1 MPELRRPRLPSW
13 WRRRSLRARLTAAA
27 TLVIAIGAALA
38 AALLVIRVEG
48 GLTGAL
54 DATLR
59 QRAVDVAAA
68 SSGDDIRRGLPAGR
82 VGEIVQ
88 VVQPDGHVFAASTNI
103 TGRGRIFRFTPDASK
118 RETIRTVRD
127 VRVGQE
133 AETYRVVATRAGGT
147 RHLIVYVGRPVDE
160 IQDSINDLITTLAIG
175 VPVIV
180 ILLGIVGWLLVGQA
194 LRPVE
199 SLRQQ
204 VATMSTSDLR
214 LRLTP
219 SGTNDELHRLAETF
233 NDLLRRLHRAGRRQ
247 QQFVADA
254 AHELRSPLA
263 AIRTQLE
270 VAMRHP
276 DDPALAAAVP
286 DLHADV
292 LRLSRLVDDLVQLA
306 RLDADPWLHHQ
317 PVDVEEILF
326 VEVRQARRWARVEV
340 DEGEIAAARVVGDP
354 DALTRVVRN
363 LLDNAIRHAASR
375 VEVGLTVDGSSARL
389 TVADDGPGIAPADRS
404 RVFERFT
411 RLDEARSRDAG
422 GHGLGLAIVHDIVT
436 AHHGDVHVED
446 NEPGARFV
454 VRLPLGQEPAE
465 TPTETRDGAG
475 HPAMRP

>member
-1 MPELRRPRLPSW
+1 MADRARAGPPSW
-13 WRRRSLRARLTAAA
+13 WGRRSLRARLTAAA

-38 AALLVIRVEG
+38 AALLVVRIQG
-48 GLTGAL
+48 GLTSAL
-54 DATLR
+54 DSTLR
-59 QRAVDVAAA
+59 QRASDVAAA
-68 SSGDDIRRGLPAGR
+68 SDGDDIRRGIPAGR

-88 VVQPDGHVFAASTNI
+88 VVRADGRVYAASTNI
-103 TGRGRIFRFTPDASK
+103 TGRGRIFRFAPPASE
-118 RETIRTVRD
+118 RTTIRTVGD

-133 AETYRVVATRAGGT
+133 AETYRVVAERPGGR

-160 IQDSINDLITTLAIG
+160 IKDSVNDLIGTLAVG

-180 ILLGIVGWLLVGQA
+180 VLLGIVGWLLVGRA
-194 LRPVE
+194 LQPVE
-199 SLRQQ
+199 SLRRQ
-204 VATMSTSDLR
+204 VAAVSTTDLR

-219 SGTNDELHRLAETF
+219 SGAHDELHRLAETF
-233 NDLLRRLHRAGRRQ
+233 NDLLRRLHSAGRRQ

-270 VAMRHP
+270 ITMRHP
-276 DDPALAAAVP
+276 DDPTFAAAVP

-306 RLDADPWLHHQ
+306 RLDADPWVRHE
-317 PVDVEEILF
+317 PVDLEEIVF

-340 DEGEIAAARVVGDP
+340 GEGEIAAARVVGDP

-363 LLDNAIRHAASR
+363 LLDNAIRHAATR
-375 VEVGLTVDGSSARL
+375 VDVALGVDEAGATL
-389 TVADDGPGIAPADRS
+389 TVADDGPGIAPADRR
-404 RVFERFT
+404 RVFDRFT

-436 AHHGDVHVED
+436 AHHGEVRVED
-446 NEPGARFV
+446 NGPGARFL
-454 VRLPLGQEPAE
+454 VRLPLGEAHVDAAE
-465 TPTETRDGAG
+465 THEDAPHRTMT
-475 HPAMRP
+475 P

>member
-1 MPELRRPRLPSW
+1 MAERGRVRAPSW

-27 TLVIAIGAALA
+27 TLVIAIGAAVA
-38 AALLVIRVEG
+38 ATLLVVRIQG
-48 GLTGAL
+48 GLTNAL
-54 DATLR
+54 DTTLR
-59 QRAVDVAAA
+59 QRASDVASA
-68 SSGDDIRRGLPAGR
+68 SRGDDIRSGIPAGR

-88 VVQPDGHVFAASTNI
+88 VVRPDGRIYAASTNI
-103 TGRGRIFRFTPDASK
+103 TGRGRIFRFLPHAS
-118 RETIRTVRD
+118 EHSTIRTVRG
-127 VRVGQE
+127 VRVGEE
-133 AETYRVVATRAGGT
+133 AETYRVVAERAQDK

-160 IQDSINDLITTLAIG
+160 IQDSVGDLITTLAIG

-180 ILLGIVGWLLVGQA
+180 ILLGIVGWLLVGRA
-194 LRPVE
+194 LQPVE
-199 SLRQQ
+199 SLRRQ

-233 NDLLRRLHRAGRRQ
+233 NDLLRRLHSAGRRQ

-276 DDPALAAAVP
+276 DDPEFAAAAP

-306 RLDADPWLHHQ
+306 RMDADPWLRHD
-317 PVDVEEILF
+317 PVDLEEILF
-326 VEVRQARRWARVEV
+326 VEVRQARRWARVEIG
-340 DEGEIAAARVVGDP
+340 EGDIAAARVVGDP

-375 VEVGLTVDGSSARL
+375 VDVGLAVAGPFARL
-389 TVADDGPGIAPADRS
+389 TVADDGPGIAPADRR

-422 GHGLGLAIVHDIVT
+422 GHGLGLAIVHEIVT
-436 AHHGDVHVED
+436 VHHGDVHVED
-446 NEPGARFV
+446 NDPGARFV
-454 VRLPLGQEPAE
+454 VRLPLGGGTRADALEPGEDAAH
-465 TPTETRDGAG
+465 PVAG
-475 HPAMRP
+475 G

>member
-1 MPELRRPRLPSW
+1 MADRGRARPPSW

-27 TLVIAIGAALA
+27 ILVIAIGAALA
-38 AALLVIRVEG
+38 ATLLVVRIQG
-48 GLTGAL
+48 GLTSAL
-54 DATLR
+54 DTTLR
-59 QRAVDVAAA
+59 QRASDVTSA
-68 SSGDDIRRGLPAGR
+68 SRGDDIRRGIPAGR

-88 VVQPDGHVFAASTNI
+88 VVRPDGRIFAASTNV
-103 TGRGRIFRFTPDASK
+103 TGRGRIFRFTPAAS
-118 RETIRTVRD
+118 EHATIRTVGN
-127 VRVGQE
+127 VRVGEE
-133 AETYRVVATRAGGT
+133 AETYRVVAERVGGK

-160 IQDSINDLITTLAIG
+160 IQDSVGDLVTTLAIG

-180 ILLGIVGWLLVGQA
+180 VLLGVVGWLLVGRA
-194 LRPVE
+194 LQPVE
-199 SLRQQ
+199 SLRRQ
-204 VATMSTSDLR
+204 VAAVSTGDLR

-219 SGTNDELHRLAETF
+219 SGAHDELHRLAETF
-233 NDLLRRLHRAGRRQ
+233 NDLLRRLHSAGRRQ

-276 DDPALAAAVP
+276 DDPAFAAAVP

-306 RLDADPWLHHQ
+306 RLDADPWLRDE
-317 PVDVEEILF
+317 PVDLEEIVF

-340 DEGEIAAARVVGDP
+340 GEGEIAAARVVGDP

-363 LLDNAIRHAASR
+363 LLDNAIRHATGR
-375 VEVGLTVDGSSARL
+375 VDVGLGVAEPSATL
-389 TVADDGPGIAPADRS
+389 TVADDGPGIAPADRR

-454 VRLPLGQEPAE
+454 VRLPVDAGAPAAAETETEEPA
-465 TPTETRDGAG
+465 A
-475 HPAMRP
+475 HPAP